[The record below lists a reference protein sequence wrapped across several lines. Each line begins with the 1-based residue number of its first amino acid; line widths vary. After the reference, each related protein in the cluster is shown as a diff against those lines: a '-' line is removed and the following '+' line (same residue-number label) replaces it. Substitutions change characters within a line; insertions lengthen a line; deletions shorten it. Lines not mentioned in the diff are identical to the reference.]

1 MTLATLF
8 LGQFVSV
15 WPDIF
20 GIGESAPPLW
30 LSEWFAPIIG
40 YTGHFSIL
48 HFPDAHIP
56 INAPVSVIAIPFD
69 HDDVPTRVP
78 SRHAQ
83 LEIPEMRFNLR
94 NARFAMEDLATLRPS
109 SNRIVGQR
117 RTQQAL
123 HTSVMT

>member
-20 GIGESAPPLW
+20 GIAESAPPLW

-56 INAPVSVIAIPFD
+56 INAPVSVIAIHSTTMTSP
-69 HDDVPTRVP
+69 HACRRVTP
-78 SRHAQ
+78 SLKFRKCDSISA
-83 LEIPEMRFNLR
+83 MRALPWRTSPLCGHRRGMR
-94 NARFAMEDLATLRPS
+94 NCERTELATHLRS
-109 SNRIVGQR
+109 R
-117 RTQQAL
+117 
-123 HTSVMT
+123 